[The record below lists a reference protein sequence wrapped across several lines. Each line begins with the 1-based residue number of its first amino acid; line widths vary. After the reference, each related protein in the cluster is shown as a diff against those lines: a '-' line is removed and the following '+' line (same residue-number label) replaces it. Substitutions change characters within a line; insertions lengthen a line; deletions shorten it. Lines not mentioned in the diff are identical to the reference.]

1 VQKESKKKEI
11 AAVFSTNKKNVI
23 TKKKCVKKF
32 VCVLSACKLKYYM
45 KNICPTTRKKKE
57 LKLPS

>member
-23 TKKKCVKKF
+23 PKKKCVKNLF
-32 VCVLSACKLKYYM
+32 AF
-45 KNICPTTRKKKE
+45 
-57 LKLPS
+57 